1 MDAKLMPAHLPDHA
15 WYVTKTYEAQSLT
28 DPRSKSSAWGS
39 ANKKSP
45 KPTSRVRT
53 TAKQKKIL
61 TIRGILEI
69 NLPPWSVYPASLKS
83 LPVSN

>member
-1 MDAKLMPAHLPDHA
+1 MPAHLPDHA

-39 ANKKSP
+39 ANQNSP

-53 TAKQKKIL
+53 TDKQKKIL

-69 NLPPWSVYPASLKS
+69 NLPPVVGPSRQFKSPSKLK
-83 LPVSN
+83 LTT